1 MRIRAVWKETFFR
14 MILWQI
20 MNKKVCSNCYC
31 SNKKEQTV
39 DLVYLVDKTCR
50 SVRDCRRCHGH
61 HHLGSAL
68 TADSSSFSSAAA
80 AAAAASPHHMAF
92 QTSSKRVY
100 TLHAFEISRKGEPHA
115 ITSFVL
121 LCIYIQA
128 ICKCRSS
135 LLSLSVLNVTF
146 CCIILQCQWR

>member
-1 MRIRAVWKETFFR
+1 

-92 QTSSKRVY
+92 QTSS
-100 TLHAFEISRKGEPHA
+100 
-115 ITSFVL
+115 
-121 LCIYIQA
+121 
-128 ICKCRSS
+128 
-135 LLSLSVLNVTF
+135 
-146 CCIILQCQWR
+146 